1 MVIEE
6 RFVKRFELT
15 KHNIS
20 AKLEFITEN
29 FKKNPTMNKAR
40 LTTMALVIICLSV
53 ALVSCDKNEDEPDP
67 AVTKTSLLTKAPW
80 KIKATGIDVDKNGT
94 IDGFPLVVKACALD
108 NTYTF
113 NKNGTGTISEDA
125 LKCDPLDPQT
135 STFNWVFKSAETI
148 LNGDFKLAGWSGD
161 ATISV
166 LNDTSCILYKDTLIL
181 GTSARAVV
189 SLKH

>member
-1 MVIEE
+1 
-6 RFVKRFELT
+6 
-15 KHNIS
+15 
-20 AKLEFITEN
+20 
-29 FKKNPTMNKAR
+29 MNKTQVTL
-40 LTTMALVIICLSV
+40 LTLVIICLSIT
-53 ALVSCDKNEDEPDP
+53 LVSCDKDEDP
-67 AVTKTSLLTKAPW
+67 APVTPPKTKTILLTQSAW

-113 NKNGTGTISEDA
+113 NTNGSGTINEDA
-125 LKCDPLDPQT
+125 LKCDVADPQT

-161 ATISV
+161 ATIAV
-166 LNDTSCILYKDTLIL
+166 LNDTSCILYKDTLIV
-181 GTSARAVV
+181 GNSARAVV

>member
-1 MVIEE
+1 M
-6 RFVKRFELT
+6 KMAHLT
-15 KHNIS
+15 K
-20 AKLEFITEN
+20 
-29 FKKNPTMNKAR
+29 
-40 LTTMALVIICLSV
+40 MALGIICLSV
-53 ALVSCDKNEDEPDP
+53 ALVSCDKDEDDPDP
-67 AVTKTSLLTKAPW
+67 APPVVTKTDLLTKAAW
-80 KIKATGIDVDKNGT
+80 KIKATGIDADKNGT

-166 LNDTSCILYKDTLIL
+166 LNDTSCILYKDTLIF